1 MCSQKLKKKDGDNL
15 SCGNLDCCNYYSANA
30 QVSLQ
35 YDVKAD
41 ISDETGTLV
50 NCRVNSSMLERIL
63 GIASDFTNLSAAI
76 KTDFKWQMFL
86 KPMKLS
92 LVIMKPS
99 HNDCLLLLY
108 TLNCEMPGLALY
120 NYFAIFFSLTDR
132 LQTLQSLKWEFQ
144 R

>member
-1 MCSQKLKKKDGDNL
+1 MPEAVSLLCNLCSQKLKKKDGDNL

-63 GIASDFTNLSAAI
+63 GLASDFTNLSAAI
-76 KTDFKWQMFL
+76 KTDFKWQIFL

-92 LVIMKPS
+92 LVIMKPTRENGS
-99 HNDCLLLLY
+99 ASIVIVNISPV
-108 TLNCEMPGLALY
+108 TLAEITTKMP
-120 NYFAIFFSLTDR
+120 SPTM
-132 LQTLQSLKWEFQ
+132 
-144 R
+144 